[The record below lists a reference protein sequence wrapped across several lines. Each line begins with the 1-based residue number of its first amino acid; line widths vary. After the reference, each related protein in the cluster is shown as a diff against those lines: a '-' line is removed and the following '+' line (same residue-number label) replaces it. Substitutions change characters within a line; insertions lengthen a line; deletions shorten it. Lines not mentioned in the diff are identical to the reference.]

1 VFVAIGVIWLVVG
14 APVLGW
20 VALVGLA
27 AVAAILGVCTA
38 IDAKASGR
46 SVVASLWTGLR
57 MALTSVTLLPW

>member
-1 VFVAIGVIWLVVG
+1 VFVAIVVIWLVVG

-27 AVAAILGVCTA
+27 AVAAFLGVCSA
-38 IDAKASGR
+38 IDARASGR
-46 SVVASLWTGLR
+46 SVLASLRAGMR